1 MLDGFIKVEAATP
14 KIKVA
19 DTIYNAKA
27 IVDLVR
33 EADANGAKIL
43 VLPELCITGYTCNDL
58 FLQDKLLN
66 AAKEQLGD
74 IAKKTADKDIL
85 FFVGLPLQRGHKLYN
100 VAAAVHNGEILCF
113 IPKTFIPSYGEFY
126 ETRHFQAGNK
136 KAEILVFEGKEIPFG
151 TNILMQAEGIEGLL
165 VGCEICEDIW
175 MPDAPGISHG
185 LAGAILLVNLSASNE
200 TIGKDVYREMLV
212 KSSSAKLI
220 AGYVYCS
227 SG

>member
-1 MLDGFIKVEAATP
+1 MLDGFIKVAAATP

-100 VAAAVHNGEILCF
+100 VAAAVKGGEVLAL
-113 IPKTFIPSYGEFY
+113 IP
-126 ETRHFQAGNK
+126 
-136 KAEILVFEGKEIPFG
+136 
-151 TNILMQAEGIEGLL
+151 
-165 VGCEICEDIW
+165 
-175 MPDAPGISHG
+175 
-185 LAGAILLVNLSASNE
+185 
-200 TIGKDVYREMLV
+200 
-212 KSSSAKLI
+212 
-220 AGYVYCS
+220 
-227 SG
+227 